1 MLASSITLHATVC
14 LPTGYRSAHALSAI
28 VAALLIVA
36 TAHSQVDSTKMSN
49 ATPATGADTLQMN
62 TDAIYARPFI
72 QRSAGTLAV
81 GGYVEANVQRASSM
95 GSSDGVHF
103 QARRFTMFMAGT
115 PSPNVRFLAE
125 LEFENGT
132 EEINLEFASVDFIVS
147 RMLTIRGGIVMIPI
161 GGFNQNHDGPRW
173 NFIDRP
179 ISATVLLPATWSSV
193 GMGILGKARIPIGTL
208 SYEMYGTNG
217 LDETIVSNDTR
228 RTSLAA
234 AKSNPFR
241 FAQSTNGHVM
251 ISGRTAISA
260 GGFGELGCSYAG
272 GVYSQSHTGAASVG
286 SSLWHHC
293 AAVDYSVGSFSK
305 SWYVKGEAA
314 YVLVDVPP
322 TSEPVYASGQ
332 IGGYADVNYTLWRGP
347 LLGFD
352 HGALFVGMR
361 GEYADFHLAGSNS
374 NGANGDELYAATLA
388 LAYHPVSGS
397 ILRFNYRK
405 QWQTDV
411 LGNDAVTT
419 STVQLGVTTYF

>member
-1 MLASSITLHATVC
+1 MLASSISPHAILCRPTIYLSAHVLTATV
-14 LPTGYRSAHALSAI
+14 A
-28 VAALLIVA
+28 VLLIA
-36 TAHSQVDSTKMSN
+36 STALGQVDSSK
-49 ATPATGADTLQMN
+49 TPTTSTVGGTDTVQMN

-72 QRSAGTLAV
+72 QRSTGTLAV

-115 PSPNVRFLAE
+115 PSPKVRFLAE

-179 ISATVLLPATWSSV
+179 TSATALLPATWSAV

-208 SYEMYGTNG
+208 SYEVYGTNG
-217 LDETIVSNDTR
+217 LDESIASNDAR

-234 AKSNPFR
+234 AKANPFR

-272 GVYSQSHTGAASVG
+272 GIYTESHTGAASIG
-286 SSLWHHC
+286 PSLWHHC

-314 YVLVDVPP
+314 FVSVDVPP
-322 TSEPVYASGQ
+322 ASEPTYASGQ
-332 IGGYADVNYTLWRGP
+332 VGGYADVNYALWRGS
-347 LLGFD
+347 LLGFEQ
-352 HGALFVGMR
+352 GALFVGMR
-361 GEYADFHLAGSNS
+361 GEYNDFHLAGSS
-374 NGANGDELYAATLA
+374 SIGANGDELYAATLA
-388 LAYHPVSGS
+388 LAYHPMSGS